1 MSDQDFDIAILGAG
15 PAGSALALLLARQ
28 TRQPERIVLLQ
39 SDAHTLYGHAPA
51 ADPRVLALNQG
62 SRVMLES
69 VGGWP
74 HEAAPIRTIHV
85 SQCGRLGRTVIQNT
99 DFNVPQLGSV
109 VRYTGLHASLAQA
122 VAASGVRVMTGPAAH
137 INGQDS
143 HGVAL
148 SQGDLVLRAR
158 IAIQADGSPTGPA
171 LREYRQLALI
181 TTARASLPREGW
193 AFERFT
199 REGPLAVLPHP
210 GGAGLQSIVWCSAPE
225 RAQAL
230 QSLTPDAFSEALSQA
245 FGTRLGRLTIQA
257 PVAAFPLALNLR
269 KDIAAG
275 RTVAIGNALQTLH
288 PVAGQGLNLGLRDA
302 ATLAAAL
309 RQWQTDPGADP
320 SGALLHFARL
330 RRPDRTL
337 TATLTDLLSRAF
349 ATRCSAVEHAGGLA
363 LLALDLSPY
372 LRAPLARH
380 LLQGLRL

>member
-1 MSDQDFDIAILGAG
+1 MSNQDFDIAILGGG
-15 PAGSALALLLARQ
+15 PAGAALALLLARQ
-28 TRQPERIVLLQ
+28 TRRPERIALLQ
-39 SDAHTLYGHAPA
+39 SDASTLYGHAPA
-51 ADPRVLALNQG
+51 ADPRVLALNHG

-74 HEAAPIRTIHV
+74 GEAAPIRTIHV
-85 SQCGRLGRTVIQNT
+85 SQRGRLGRALIQNT

-109 VRYTGLHASLAQA
+109 VRYISLHASLAQA
-122 VAASGVRVMTGPAAH
+122 VTACGVHVMSGPAAR
-137 INGQDS
+137 IDGQDA
-143 HGVAL
+143 HGVDL
-148 SQGDLVLRAR
+148 SQGDAVLRAR
-158 IAIQADGSPTGPA
+158 IAVQADGSPTGPA
-171 LREYRQLALI
+171 KREYRQMALI

-230 QSLTPDAFSEALSQA
+230 RSLEPAAFSEALTQA
-245 FGTRLGRLTIQA
+245 FGTRLGSLTIQA

-269 KDIAAG
+269 KEITNG

-288 PVAGQGLNLGLRDA
+288 PVAGQGLNLGLRDT

-309 RQWQTDPGADP
+309 RQWQTDPGTDP
-320 SGALLHFARL
+320 SGALAQFARL

-337 TATLTDLLSRAF
+337 TASLTDLMSRGF

-363 LLALDLSPY
+363 LLALDLSPR

-380 LLQGLRL
+380 LLQGLRF